1 MNGKSAP
8 QWSGNS
14 LPLGELD
21 AGALLGPGD
30 RHLRKLEAVFSA
42 SLALRD
48 GAIRII
54 EEGSRPELLRRAL
67 LELCSMVRRRG
78 SLGDE
83 DLDMVLRLIAAETS
97 GPLDFEN
104 HSLLL
109 TSPNGPV
116 RTRTPGQERLF
127 RAANRHLMT
136 FAIGPAGTGKTFVAV
151 ALAVAALQD
160 RKVNRIILT
169 RPAVEAGEN
178 LGFLPGD
185 MKDKVDPYLRPLYDS
200 LFDLLDSD
208 RLQRM
213 IERQIIE
220 VAPLAF
226 MRGRTLNNSFILLDE
241 AQNTTTGQMKMFLTR
256 LGQNSRAVITGD
268 VTQTDLR
275 TGQTSGLVEIQ
286 QILHGVPGIEFV
298 HMDKSD
304 VVRHDLVRDII
315 QAYELHDRRQSR

>member
-1 MNGKSAP
+1 
-8 QWSGNS
+8 
-14 LPLGELD
+14 
-21 AGALLGPGD
+21 
-30 RHLRKLEAVFSA
+30 
-42 SLALRD
+42 
-48 GAIRII
+48 
-54 EEGSRPELLRRAL
+54 
-67 LELCSMVRRRG
+67 
-78 SLGDE
+78 
-83 DLDMVLRLIAAETS
+83 
-97 GPLDFEN
+97 
-104 HSLLL
+104 
-109 TSPNGPV
+109 
-116 RTRTPGQERLF
+116 
-127 RAANRHLMT
+127 
-136 FAIGPAGTGKTFVAV
+136 
-151 ALAVAALQD
+151 
-160 RKVNRIILT
+160 
-169 RPAVEAGEN
+169 
-178 LGFLPGD
+178 
-185 MKDKVDPYLRPLYDS
+185 VDPYLRPLYDS

-286 QILHGVPGIEFV
+286 RILDGVPGIEFV

-315 QAYELHDRRQSR
+315 QAYELHDRRSAK